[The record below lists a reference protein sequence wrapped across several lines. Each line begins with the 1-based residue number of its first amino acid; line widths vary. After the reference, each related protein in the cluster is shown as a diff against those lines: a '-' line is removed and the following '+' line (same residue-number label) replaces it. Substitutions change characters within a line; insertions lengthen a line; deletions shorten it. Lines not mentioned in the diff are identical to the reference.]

1 MNNEMGNGRDLGVG
15 VLNNYRGVG
24 RSGSNPKLPSNTK
37 LLLIRTMIIEERYQ
51 RTTKSKEIMCKN
63 E

>member
-24 RSGSNPKLPSNTK
+24 RSGSNPKLPSNIK
-37 LLLIRTMIIEERYQ
+37 LLLIRTTIIDERYQ
-51 RTTKSKEIMCKN
+51 RTIKSKEIVCEN
-63 E
+63 